1 MSSRM
6 KRLIL
11 IGSLLLNTF
20 FISWAGSQW
29 IKNRLTSGS
38 LLTRTMQTVPEAARP
53 AFLMNLRSN
62 KKELL
67 HGLQQFMSGRQAVS
81 RLSQQTEPD
90 SAELEQALTQ
100 ARVGLNSTITQLQ
113 SAMLAAMK
121 ELPPEV
127 QQEWVQQWV
136 QQRPIKNAQL
146 VLVIEG
152 LARELEK

>member
-1 MSSRM
+1 MSRRM
-6 KRLIL
+6 KRFVL
-11 IGSLLLNTF
+11 IGSLLLNVF
-20 FISWAGSQW
+20 FISWAGSQL
-29 IKNRLTSGS
+29 IKNRLTAGS

-53 AFLMNLRSN
+53 AFLKHLQDNEE
-62 KKELL
+62 ELL
-67 HGLQQFMSGRQAVS
+67 NGLQQFVSGRQTVN

-90 SAELEQALTQ
+90 SAALEQALTQ
-100 ARVGLNSTITQLQ
+100 ARVNLNVTITQLQ

-127 QQEWVQQWV
+127 QQEWIQQWV

-146 VLVIEG
+146 VLAIED